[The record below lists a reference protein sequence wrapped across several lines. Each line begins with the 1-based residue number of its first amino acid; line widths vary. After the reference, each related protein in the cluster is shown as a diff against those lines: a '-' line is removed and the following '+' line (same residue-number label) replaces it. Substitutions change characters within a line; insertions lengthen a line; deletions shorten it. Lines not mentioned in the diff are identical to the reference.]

1 MISNKSIHM
10 SNEEFR
16 EYGYGVIDWIVD
28 YYDNIENYS
37 VKSNVKPGEVIS
49 NFQKDPPVDGES
61 IKFLLEDIDRLI
73 IPGITH
79 WQSPKFFGYFP
90 ANTSGPS
97 ILADLISSSL
107 GVNGMV
113 WETSPACTEL
123 EIHVLDWLAQMLLL
137 PEHFLSDNNGGGVI
151 QDTASSA
158 SLCALI
164 AAREKK
170 TKGKSNLF
178 GSKENLVAY
187 ASSETHSSIEKAAM
201 IAGIGSKNIRK
212 IDVNDDFS
220 MNTDLL
226 TKQIIKDIKEGYS
239 PFFVC
244 ATIGTTSSNAIDSLY
259 KIGKVSNQYKLW
271 MHVDAA
277 MAGTAAICPEYRY
290 MHKGLEYAESYLFN
304 PHKWMLTNFDCS
316 CLFIKNKK
324 DLISALSIMPEY
336 LKTDTSNKDDV
347 IDYRDWQIPL
357 GRRFRS
363 LKLWAVIRYY
373 GVNGLQNYI
382 RNHIALTHKFLSWV
396 INDENFEVI
405 APAPLNLVCFRAKG
419 SNKLNERLLRFINNS
434 GEIFITHTKLND
446 LYTLR
451 FCVGQTHTDIEHI
464 KLAWESI
471 KNGLKK
477 IKE

>member
-1 MISNKSIHM
+1 M
-10 SNEEFR
+10 SSTEFR
-16 EYGYGVIDWIVD
+16 EYGHAVIDWIAE
-28 YYDNIENYS
+28 YYENVENYS
-37 VKSNVKPGEVIS
+37 VKSDVKPGEIRK
-49 NFQKDPPVDGES
+49 NLQKAPPKDGKS
-61 IKFLLEDIDRLI
+61 IDFLLEDIDNLI
-73 IPGITH
+73 MPGITH

-90 ANTSGPS
+90 SNTSGPS

-123 EIHVLDWLAQMLLL
+123 ETHVLDWLAEMLSL
-137 PEHFLSDNNGGGVI
+137 PEYFLSDNNGGGVI

-170 TKGKSNLF
+170 TKGNSNLF

-220 MNTDLL
+220 MNSGLL
-226 TKQIIKDIKEGYS
+226 IKQIIKDIEEGYI

-259 KIGKVSNQYKLW
+259 EIGKVSNQYKLW

-277 MAGTAAICPEYRY
+277 MAGTAAICPEYQY
-290 MHKGLEYAESYLFN
+290 MQKGLEYAESYLFN

-316 CLFIKNKK
+316 CLFIKNRKH
-324 DLISALSIMPEY
+324 LISALSIMPEY
-336 LKTDTSNKDDV
+336 LKTESSNEDKV

-373 GVNGLQNYI
+373 GIDGLQNYI
-382 RNHIALTHKFLSWV
+382 RSHIDLTQKFLSWV

-419 SNKLNERLLRFINNS
+419 SNKLNELLLRYINNS

-446 LYTLR
+446 LFTLR

-464 KLAWESI
+464 KLAWKLI
-471 KNGLKK
+471 KDGLEK

>member
-1 MISNKSIHM
+1 M
-10 SNEEFR
+10 
-16 EYGYGVIDWIVD
+16 
-28 YYDNIENYS
+28 
-37 VKSNVKPGEVIS
+37 
-49 NFQKDPPVDGES
+49 Q
-61 IKFLLEDIDRLI
+61 L
-73 IPGITH
+73 
-79 WQSPKFFGYFP
+79 
-90 ANTSGPS
+90 
-97 ILADLISSSL
+97 
-107 GVNGMV
+107 
-113 WETSPACTEL
+113 
-123 EIHVLDWLAQMLLL
+123 
-137 PEHFLSDNNGGGVI
+137 
-151 QDTASSA
+151 
-158 SLCALI
+158 
-164 AAREKK
+164 EKK
-170 TKGKSNLF
+170 TKGKSNLI

-226 TKQIIKDIKEGYS
+226 TKQIIKDIKEGYA

-363 LKLWAVIRYY
+363 LKL
-373 GVNGLQNYI
+373 
-382 RNHIALTHKFLSWV
+382 
-396 INDENFEVI
+396 
-405 APAPLNLVCFRAKG
+405 
-419 SNKLNERLLRFINNS
+419 
-434 GEIFITHTKLND
+434 
-446 LYTLR
+446 
-451 FCVGQTHTDIEHI
+451 
-464 KLAWESI
+464 
-471 KNGLKK
+471 
-477 IKE
+477 

>member
-1 MISNKSIHM
+1 M
-10 SNEEFR
+10 SSTEFR
-16 EYGYGVIDWIVD
+16 EYGYAVIDWIAE
-28 YYDNIENYS
+28 YYENVENYS
-37 VKSNVKPGEVIS
+37 VKSDVKPGEIRK
-49 NFQKDPPVDGES
+49 NLQKAPPKDGKS
-61 IKFLLEDIDRLI
+61 IDFLLEDIDNLI
-73 IPGITH
+73 MPGITH

-90 ANTSGPS
+90 SNTSGPS

-123 EIHVLDWLAQMLLL
+123 ETHVLDWLAEMLSL
-137 PEHFLSDNNGGGVI
+137 PEYFLSDNNGGGVI

-363 LKLWAVIRYY
+363 LKL
-373 GVNGLQNYI
+373 
-382 RNHIALTHKFLSWV
+382 
-396 INDENFEVI
+396 
-405 APAPLNLVCFRAKG
+405 
-419 SNKLNERLLRFINNS
+419 
-434 GEIFITHTKLND
+434 
-446 LYTLR
+446 
-451 FCVGQTHTDIEHI
+451 
-464 KLAWESI
+464 
-471 KNGLKK
+471 
-477 IKE
+477 

>member
-1 MISNKSIHM
+1 M
-10 SNEEFR
+10 SSTEFK
-16 EYGYGVIDWIVD
+16 EYGHAVIDWIAE
-28 YYDNIENYS
+28 YYENVENYS
-37 VKSNVKPGEVIS
+37 VKSDVKPGEIRK
-49 NFQKDPPVDGES
+49 NLQKTPPKNGKS
-61 IKFLLEDIDRLI
+61 IDFLLEDIDNLI
-73 IPGITH
+73 MPGITH

-90 ANTSGPS
+90 SNTSGPS

-123 EIHVLDWLAQMLLL
+123 ETHVLDWLAEMLSL

-170 TKGKSNLF
+170 TKGNSNLF
-178 GSKENLVAY
+178 GSRENLVAY

-220 MNTDLL
+220 MNSGLL
-226 TKQIIKDIKEGYS
+226 IKQIIKDIEEGYI

-259 KIGKVSNQYKLW
+259 EIGKVSNQYKLW

-277 MAGTAAICPEYRY
+277 MAGTAAICPEYQY
-290 MHKGLEYAESYLFN
+290 MQKGLEYAESYLFN

-316 CLFIKNKK
+316 CLFIKNRKH
-324 DLISALSIMPEY
+324 LISALSIMPEY
-336 LKTDTSNKDDV
+336 LKTESSNEDKV

-373 GVNGLQNYI
+373 GIDGLQNYI
-382 RNHIALTHKFLSWV
+382 RSHIDLTQKFLSWV

-419 SNKLNERLLRFINNS
+419 SNKLNELLLRYINNS

-446 LYTLR
+446 LFTLR

-464 KLAWESI
+464 KLAWKLI
-471 KNGLKK
+471 KGGLEK

>member
-1 MISNKSIHM
+1 MNRNKSIHM
-10 SNEEFR
+10 SSTEFR
-16 EYGYGVIDWIVD
+16 EYGHAVIDWIAE
-28 YYDNIENYS
+28 YYENVENYS
-37 VKSNVKPGEVIS
+37 VKSDVKPGEIRK
-49 NFQKDPPVDGES
+49 NLQKAPPKDGKS
-61 IKFLLEDIDRLI
+61 IDFLLEDIDNLI
-73 IPGITH
+73 MPGITH

-90 ANTSGPS
+90 SNTSGPS

-123 EIHVLDWLAQMLLL
+123 ETHVLDWLAEMLSL

-170 TKGKSNLF
+170 TKGNSNLF

-220 MNTDLL
+220 MNSGLL
-226 TKQIIKDIKEGYS
+226 IKQIIKDIEEGYT

-259 KIGKVSNQYKLW
+259 EIGKVSNQYKLW

-277 MAGTAAICPEYRY
+277 MAGTAAICPEYQY
-290 MHKGLEYAESYLFN
+290 MQKGLEYAESYLFN

-316 CLFIKNKK
+316 CLFIKNRKH
-324 DLISALSIMPEY
+324 LISALSIMPEY
-336 LKTDTSNKDDV
+336 LKTESSNEDKV

-373 GVNGLQNYI
+373 GIDGLQNYI
-382 RNHIALTHKFLSWV
+382 RSHIDLTQKFLSWV

-419 SNKLNERLLRFINNS
+419 SNKLNELLLRYINNS

-446 LYTLR
+446 LFTLR

-464 KLAWESI
+464 KLAWKLI
-471 KNGLKK
+471 KDGLEK